1 MNDKLCNKNIIIKS
15 DDFLHREEYDGKLS
29 QEDVKLLQSNQ
40 CGFEYSIKHNSDYKS
55 CEIAEIIIK
64 FYQSFEIIE
73 ILTKMTA
80 IYDISLIYSNHT
92 IKFNN
97 CFPRGIR
104 SLSDGDNVL
113 VEIKFICKAKPGL
126 PVEFE
131 HFRS

>member
-40 CGFEYSIKHNSDYKS
+40 CGFDYIIKSD
-55 CEIAEIIIK
+55 AEITIK

-113 VEIKFICKAKPGL
+113 IEIKFICKAKPGL

>member
-1 MNDKLCNKNIIIKS
+1 MNDKVCNKNIAIKS
-15 DDFLHREEYDGKLS
+15 SDLLCREEYDGKLA
-29 QEDVKLLQSNQ
+29 QEDVELLCSNQ
-40 CGFEYSIKHNSDYKS
+40 CGFDYIIKSDV
-55 CEIAEIIIK
+55 EITIK

-104 SLSDGDNVL
+104 SLSDSDNVL

>member
-1 MNDKLCNKNIIIKS
+1 MNDQVCNKNIVIKS
-15 DDFLHREEYDGKLS
+15 SDFLHREEYDGKLS

-40 CGFEYSIKHNSDYKS
+40 CGFDYIIKSD
-55 CEIAEIIIK
+55 AEITIK

-73 ILTKMTA
+73 LLTKMTA
-80 IYDISLIYSNHT
+80 IYDISLIYSDHT
-92 IKFNN
+92 IKFNS

-104 SLSDGDNVL
+104 SLSDGTNVL
-113 VEIKFICKAKPGL
+113 VEIKFICKSKPGL

>member
-1 MNDKLCNKNIIIKS
+1 MNDKVYNKNIAIKS
-15 DDFLHREEYDGKLS
+15 SDLLCREEYDGKLS
-29 QEDVKLLQSNQ
+29 QEDVKLLCSSQ
-40 CGFEYSIKHNSDYKS
+40 CGFDYIIKSD
-55 CEIAEIIIK
+55 AEITIK

-80 IYDISLIYSNHT
+80 IYDISLIYSNHI

-113 VEIKFICKAKPGL
+113 VEIKFICKSKPGL